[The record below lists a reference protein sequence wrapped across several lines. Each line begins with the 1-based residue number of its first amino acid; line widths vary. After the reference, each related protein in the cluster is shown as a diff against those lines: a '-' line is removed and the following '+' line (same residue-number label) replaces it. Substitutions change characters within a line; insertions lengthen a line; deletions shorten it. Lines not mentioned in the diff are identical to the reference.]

1 MRNFNKEAL
10 SVEEQ
15 LDLLIKR
22 GLIVEDYNSAIKTL
36 KRIGYYHLSSYMRN
50 FQINERH
57 EFIKNTTYKD
67 IINLYN
73 FNKKLIHLTFITIKK
88 IKTSYLSTI
97 SNFIFNF

>member
-36 KRIGYYHLSSYMRN
+36 RRIGYY
-50 FQINERH
+50 Q
-57 EFIKNTTYKD
+57 FI
-67 IINLYN
+67 
-73 FNKKLIHLTFITIKK
+73 
-88 IKTSYLSTI
+88 
-97 SNFIFNF
+97 